1 MGNEVIDSSVGLPT
15 RVIPLSSFSAIV
27 AEGPDAEHFLQAQLT
42 NSLQALG
49 PDQHQLTGYCSA
61 KGRLLAIARLWR
73 LGQDRIALLLPADI
87 APGLVKR
94 LGMFVLRAKLRLS
107 LAQAQVE
114 GVWFGGSGEVGS
126 AREAGSVSR
135 EAADSEVFLLWL
147 GAAGADQMRAL
158 RVSFGPASQASEADP
173 MQALPVSTGSASAGQ
188 SDDEARQASQEWE
201 AADIRAGLPWV
212 WASTQ
217 DLFVPQM
224 VNLELLDGVNFQKG
238 CYPGQEVVARSQYL
252 GKLNRRMFGV
262 SFSLNGAPRETGLAG
277 ASPMPPMQALA
288 QNPLLP
294 IAPGCDVFS
303 PSDPSQPCGTLV
315 AMAAGYPTPST
326 ATTGP
331 DPAVGSQAET
341 SSGAAAGSIGLV
353 SVSLDAWAQGGLR
366 LHGPE
371 GPLLEAF
378 ALPYAVPTTPQTPNR
393 PKL

>member
-1 MGNEVIDSSVGLPT
+1 MQPE
-15 RVIPLSSFSAIV
+15 RVVSLSSMSVIV
-27 AEGPDAEHFLQAQLT
+27 AEGPDAEQFLQAQLT
-42 NSLQALG
+42 NSLQTLAA
-49 PDQHQLTGYCSA
+49 DQHQLTGYCSA

-114 GVWFGGSGEVGS
+114 GLWFGGSGEVRDAG
-126 AREAGSVSR
+126 EAGSVSR
-135 EAADSEVFLLWL
+135 GAKDSEVFLLWL
-147 GAAGADQMRAL
+147 GAAGADQLRAL
-158 RVSFGPASQASEADP
+158 RVSLGLPSQASGADP
-173 MQALPVSTGSASAGQ
+173 IPALPGWFSDSAYAAQ
-188 SDDEARQASQEWE
+188 SDEEARQASQEWE

-224 VNLELLDGVNFQKG
+224 VNLELMDGVNFQKG

-277 ASPMPPMQALA
+277 ASPMPPMQSLA
-288 QNPLLP
+288 HSRPPP

-315 AMAAGYPTPST
+315 AAA
-326 ATTGP
+326 
-331 DPAVGSQAET
+331 QA
-341 SSGAAAGSIGLV
+341 SPGRLLGLV
-353 SVSLDAWAQGGLR
+353 SVSLDAWAEGGLR
-366 LHGPE
+366 LHSPE
-371 GPLLEAF
+371 GPLLEPF